1 MKRSELIKALK
12 EIVRKQILTNRSLFE
27 AEEVTPETEEEKKK
41 KEEEEAK
48 EKEAEKEKTGPDTEV
63 GDIEKVAP
71 PATGTITK
79 VEPET
84 EPSGEEEPA
93 DDKSKET
100 NVAIA
105 PTSAVTKPDGVDTS
119 TKVDPAPKSPD
130 NIISTKGDVTTGDT
144 AKMIRT
150 LSKAGY
156 SFKNASEDQIRQI
169 LHNTGDVRVKNDDI
183 AKKIG
188 SKFITVIYT
197 KKSNGSPR
205 VLAGQIGSINKSFG
219 GSQDKKYYM
228 GTPVRDDDGVKV
240 TNVDGK
246 PVMKYPGEWG
256 AKYGLNSDKLKS
268 YDLVPILATKGSVTI
283 DTGLKNA
290 AGEPKAE
297 ASRWRT
303 VFVPNVKAVIY
314 NKTVYWKK

>member
-156 SFKNASEDQIRQI
+156 SFKNTSEDQIRQI

-205 VLAGQIGSINKSFG
+205 VLSGQIGSINRSFG
-219 GSQDKKYYM
+219 GGQDKKYYM

-256 AKYGLNSDKLKS
+256 AKYGLTSDKLKS
-268 YDLVPILATKGSVTI
+268 YDLVPILATKSSVTM
-283 DTGLKNA
+283 DSGLKNA
-290 AGEPKAE
+290 AGEAKPE

-303 VFVPNVKAVIY
+303 VSVPNVKAVIY